1 MSRPKPNKSSDLK
14 KKNELNLETKTGPD
28 RSNLVSF
35 LIKLLAKIRVT
46 VKKRKRQKSCVCW
59 FALKGHK
66 VSQRP
71 GLGQAQG
78 STGALAPSH

>member
-35 LIKLLAKIRVT
+35 LIKLLAQNQSYSEKEEETEIL
-46 VKKRKRQKSCVCW
+46 CLLVC
-59 FALKGHK
+59 
-66 VSQRP
+66 SQRP
-71 GLGQAQG
+71 QSVTEAGLGQAQG
-78 STGALAPSH
+78 SSGALAPSH